1 VISLILGTTA
11 RGMMPLLMLFSL
23 HLLWRG
29 HNEPGGGF
37 IAGLMTAAALVL
49 QYVAFSAEHVRRC
62 VPLNYR
68 VLIGVGLL
76 FSLGMGLAALLY
88 GSAFLEHRFGHFH
101 MPGFGEV
108 ELATALVFDV
118 GVYLVVVGVTLMI
131 IATLGQEK
139 GDASWNS

>member
-1 VISLILGTTA
+1 MISLILATVA
-11 RGMMPLLMLFSL
+11 RMMMPVLLLFSL

-49 QYVAFSAEHVRRC
+49 QYVAFNAAHVRRC
-62 VPLNYR
+62 LPVNYR
-68 VLIGVGLL
+68 VLIGAGLL
-76 FSLGMGLAALLY
+76 CSLGTGLAALIY

-101 MPGFGEV
+101 VPGFGEL
-108 ELATALVFDV
+108 ELATALAFDI

-131 IATLGQEK
+131 IATLGEEK
-139 GDASWNS
+139 GGQQWNS

>member
-1 VISLILGTTA
+1 MSLILATTA
-11 RGMMPLLMLFSL
+11 RGLLPLLLMFSL

-49 QYVAFSAEHVRRC
+49 QYVAFNAAHVRRC

-68 VLIGVGLL
+68 VLIGAGLL
-76 FSLGMGLAALLY
+76 CSLSTGLAALVY
-88 GSAFLEHRFGHFH
+88 GSAFLEHRFGHFYV
-101 MPGFGEV
+101 PGFGEV
-108 ELATALVFDV
+108 ELATALAFDI

-131 IATLGQEK
+131 IGTLGEEQG
-139 GDASWNS
+139 GDAWNS